1 MGARRQM
8 QDRRTVERVAL
19 GDLPA
24 LVIDR
29 CQLRCFEATVKDFSR
44 TGCSII
50 SRNVAEFPVEFGLQI
65 AEMEELI
72 IARVKWRRD
81 NCAGVAF
88 DWDEP
93 ALPDSRM
100 EKRVGVRIPATI
112 SNVDSDRLVRC
123 TIREASKSGCRIET
137 EHLRQL
143 DNDVLISIEAMKT
156 SLRGRIVWRDDPM
169 AGVSLMWKT
178 AKTAPQ
184 LAAAATRIH
193 Q

>member
-1 MGARRQM
+1 M
-8 QDRRTVERVAL
+8 QERRTDERVAL
-19 GDLPA
+19 ADIPA

-29 CQLRCFEATVKDFSR
+29 GNLRCFDATVKDFSR
-44 TGCSII
+44 SGCSVI

-72 IARVKWRRD
+72 IAKVMWRRD

-93 ALPDSRM
+93 ALPESRV
-100 EKRVGVRIPATI
+100 EERVGVAIPATI
-112 SNVDSDRLVRC
+112 SNADGNRLVRC
-123 TIREASKSGCRIET
+123 TILEASRSGCRIET

-143 DNDVLISIEAMKT
+143 NNDVLINIGTMKMA
-156 SLRGRIVWRDDPM
+156 LRGRIVWRDDAL

-178 AKTAPQ
+178 AKKAPQ
-184 LAAAATRIH
+184 LPVAGT
-193 Q
+193 QQ